1 VDLCQYPIDRV
12 SPCVKL
18 KSSSTTTDSVPSR
31 KGFWCRRMS
40 PWLQTCFRCW
50 RSLALSRAPWHR
62 ACHPTGKGFGVT
74 TCPTA
79 SDPLSMR
86 EDSGVTTFGQVRRPT
101 GNGFG
106 VATCLVALDPP
117 PSARGLWRHHV
128 WPGRP
133 PGKEWLPCRHVSHG
147 SRPASRCG
155 RALASPRAPWL
166 SASKACLCV
175 PKAPAIRLIMTS
187 PGTRSKQRIKC
198 IQDKPYATY
207 D

>member
-79 SDPLSMR
+79 SDPLSMQ

-101 GNGFG
+101 GNGSG
-106 VATCLVALDPP
+106 VTTCLVALDPP
-117 PSARGLWRHHV
+117 PSAGGLWRHHV
-128 WPGRP
+128 WPGRKGMAP
-133 PGKEWLPCRHVSHG
+133 V
-147 SRPASRCG
+147 
-155 RALASPRAPWL
+155 SPRVPRLQTCLPVWEGFGVATCPMAL
-166 SASKACLCV
+166 SL
-175 PKAPAIRLIMTS
+175 
-187 PGTRSKQRIKC
+187 
-198 IQDKPYATY
+198 
-207 D
+207 